1 MASRASLELRARV
14 LNIVAANYPNDST
27 LEQAVLYKEKT
38 LAAASGTATYLAIPA
53 TAYQQS
59 GDANV

>member
-1 MASRASLELRARV
+1 MASRSELELRARV

-27 LEQAVLYKEKT
+27 LEQAILYKSKT
-38 LAAASGTATYLAIPA
+38 TAAAAGSATYLAIPA
-53 TAYQQS
+53 TAYQTS